1 VKRYRRIEITA
12 FRQRVMIVSGDP
24 VAETGDGDVSVNDDD
39 SRDVIEIAS
48 EEGQERLIEAA
59 RLLEE
64 KISETARREAGQ
76 AN

>member
-12 FRQRVMIVSGDP
+12 FRRRVMIVSGDP
-24 VAETGDGDVSVNDDD
+24 VAEKGDVDVSVNDD

-48 EEGQERLIEAA
+48 EEGQEILIEAV
-59 RLLEE
+59 RVLEG